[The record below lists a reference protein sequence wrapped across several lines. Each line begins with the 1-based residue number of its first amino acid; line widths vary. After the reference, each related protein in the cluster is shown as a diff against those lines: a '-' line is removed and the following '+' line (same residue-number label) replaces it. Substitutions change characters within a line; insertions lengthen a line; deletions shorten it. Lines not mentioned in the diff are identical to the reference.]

1 MQQQIS
7 TGRQVIVPSDNPQAA
22 ARATDLQRLLDQK
35 AQVKTNL
42 QTNQSYLSATDTA
55 LASVSDLLNEA
66 RGAAVSA
73 SGTTITDSQRA
84 AAAQQIDS
92 ILQQLTGTANQ
103 QFNGRYLFAGSST
116 GVQPFTSSGG
126 FVQYNGND
134 TQLQSYSDVNMLFA
148 TNVSG
153 NDAFGCCR
161 SRRQTMLISIQSS
174 LPILRS
180 RI

>member
-22 ARATDLQRLLDQK
+22 SRATDLQRLLDQK

-103 QFNGRYLFAGSST
+103 QFNGRYLFAGSSRACNLLRRAAASCNT
-116 GVQPFTSSGG
+116 TATIRNCKATPTSICCLPRTSLAMTPSNA
-126 FVQYNGND
+126 V
-134 TQLQSYSDVNMLFA
+134 A
-148 TNVSG
+148 A
-153 NDAFGCCR
+153 DAKQC
-161 SRRQTMLISIQSS
+161 
-174 LPILRS
+174 
-180 RI
+180 